1 MNNAARTRHDGRA
14 GVRACLFGTY
24 LESAQ
29 YSRPADLR
37 EALQE
42 LGYEVS
48 MCRAPIRENTNR
60 ATHFANPFAILGRV
74 SRILLG
80 WVSLAWQFCR
90 MPRQD
95 LIVVAYPAHADV
107 ILARLLCSFRRTP
120 IVMDA
125 FIGLHDTIVQDRAL
139 VAPGSHAARLIRL
152 LESLALRC
160 ADRILIDTLAQA
172 QSLSSDYK
180 LSLARFVPIPLG
192 IDEAVWFPSP
202 MPPAWGKL
210 RVLFWGTFIP
220 LHGIDTIVAAARA
233 LDTRG
238 IPVEITLIG
247 WGQTAPDIAASLL
260 ERPVACLQW
269 QRALVAPEEIAASV
283 RASDCT
289 LGIFGTSA
297 KAARVVPYK
306 IYQAMA
312 CARPIVTSDTVAAR
326 TYLVDDENCVLVPPG
341 DPEALADA
349 LARLQQDPA
358 LRTRLAESAGLSYRE
373 QMSHALMR
381 ERLRDCLRNL
391 PS

>member
-1 MNNAARTRHDGRA
+1 
-14 GVRACLFGTY
+14 
-24 LESAQ
+24 
-29 YSRPADLR
+29 
-37 EALQE
+37 
-42 LGYEVS
+42 
-48 MCRAPIRENTNR
+48 
-60 ATHFANPFAILGRV
+60 
-74 SRILLG
+74 
-80 WVSLAWQFCR
+80 
-90 MPRQD
+90 
-95 LIVVAYPAHADV
+95 
-107 ILARLLCSFRRTP
+107 
-120 IVMDA
+120 
-125 FIGLHDTIVQDRAL
+125 
-139 VAPGSHAARLIRL
+139 
-152 LESLALRC
+152 
-160 ADRILIDTLAQA
+160 
-172 QSLSSDYK
+172 
-180 LSLARFVPIPLG
+180 
-192 IDEAVWFPSP
+192 